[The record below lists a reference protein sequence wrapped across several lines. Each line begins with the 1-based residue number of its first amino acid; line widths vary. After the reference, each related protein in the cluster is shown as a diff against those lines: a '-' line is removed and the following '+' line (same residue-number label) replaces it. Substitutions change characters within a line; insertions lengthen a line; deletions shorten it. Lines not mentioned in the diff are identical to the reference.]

1 MNNFNHKYKYFKF
14 AFFLLLIFTKLIKK
28 QTKTKINQ
36 NENNNFRKTG
46 DVLFI
51 SGCTYKELPKFYRYT
66 ILHQME
72 QLKVGGLSSNFCF
85 FLDLDPFL
93 VNDYRFII
101 FYRCPLTP
109 MVEKSI
115 ELAKKLNKRVFCDID
130 ELEIDTNYTKM
141 PPYKKSLTSFVREKY
156 DNYINDMG
164 KILKLC
170 EGAIIINEIIA
181 KKLKNYVPEVFINHI
196 VANEEMFQLSLNAI
210 NRKPKIKK
218 KKK

>member
-1 MNNFNHKYKYFKF
+1 MNNINHKYKYFKF

-51 SGCTYKELPKFYRYT
+51 SGYTYKELPKFYRYT

-72 QLKVGGLSSNFCF
+72 QLKAGGLSSNVCF

-101 FYRCPLTP
+101 FYRCPLTS
-109 MVEKSI
+109 MVEKAI
-115 ELAKKLNKRVFCDID
+115 DLAKKLNKRVFCDID
-130 ELEIDTNYTKM
+130 ELAIDTNNTKM
-141 PPYKKSLTSFVREKY
+141 TPFKEALISFKREKY
-156 DNYINDMG
+156 DNYVNLTGI
-164 KILKLC
+164 ILK
-170 EGAIIINEIIA
+170 I
-181 KKLKNYVPEVFINHI
+181 
-196 VANEEMFQLSLNAI
+196 M
-210 NRKPKIKK
+210 
-218 KKK
+218 